1 MVPRYTCLSL
11 SLHSYTLCLYTRLPA
26 CQLLHL
32 PPTLPAPTACHSRDL
47 PCVVLK
53 VQQGR
58 GLQLIDALFTA
69 AAAEAGVSPAE
80 APQQTEVTAWKT
92 QQWMG
97 LCFLSSS
104 PEFQQSPFGS
114 PQAARNHTQPAAQED
129 AAAVASSLSETAAT
143 AAKASEAAAAAAERA
158 PAAMTKA
165 SAGKA
170 VLEGAAVIKAADV
183 QPTQVAAEANKHQ
196 TEVGAWQE
204 QQSDEDEWDL
214 NPIDV

>member
-1 MVPRYTCLSL
+1 M
-11 SLHSYTLCLYTRLPA
+11 
-26 CQLLHL
+26 
-32 PPTLPAPTACHSRDL
+32 
-47 PCVVLK
+47 LK

-69 AAAEAGVSPAE
+69 AAAEAQVIPARV
-80 APQQTEVTAWKT
+80 PQQTEVAAWKT

-129 AAAVASSLSETAAT
+129 AAAEAAAASSAAAAAAAKASEAPAAAAKGEPPAAEAAAASSSSETAAT
-143 AAKASEAAAAAAERA
+143 AGKASEATAAAAEGEL
-158 PAAMTKA
+158 AAVTVTKA
-165 SAGKA
+165 SAGAA
-170 VLEGAAVIKAADV
+170 VLEGAAVTKAADV